1 MNTLSNRE
9 LVNRAYVYNTASPA
23 SDANILTTSL
33 GPLGSAHRYLRIYAC
48 FSVAGKL
55 TARVT
60 VGAATVVETLNN
72 DTNLTA
78 GASYLFDIPIHTGET
93 INFRYS
99 AGSGTTYRF
108 VVDEYS
114 G

>member
-1 MNTLSNRE
+1 MLTSRE
-9 LVNRAYVYNTASPA
+9 IHRRGTVFNTATPA
-23 SDANILTTSL
+23 ADADLLTT
-33 GPLGSAHRYLRIYAC
+33 AIDTTTKYLRIYAC

-55 TARVT
+55 TVRVT
-60 VGAATVVETLNN
+60 NTAATVTEILNG
-72 DTNLTA
+72 DTNLVA
-78 GASYLFDIPIHTGET
+78 GAAYMFDIPITYGDT

-108 VVDEYS
+108 IVDEYS